1 MCGYQWRRCAFD
13 ADRVDLHKE
22 ELLAVNRLAA
32 GTDDQRRLLRQ
43 TGAASTSTLDRGSGP
58 WDNTSPRD

>member
-13 ADRVDLHKE
+13 ADRVDRHKE
-22 ELLAVNRLAA
+22 ELLTANQLAA
-32 GTDDQRRLLRQ
+32 GTDDRRHLLRQ
-43 TGAASTSTLDRGSGP
+43 TSAASTSTLDRGSGL